1 MIEMHHIC
9 KTFRVAQR
17 NAGFGE
23 AVRALFRK
31 DYTLVHAL
39 QDVSFTIGD
48 GEIVGYIG
56 PNGAGKSSTIK
67 VMSGI
72 LTPDSGQCVI
82 DGLVPWKSRKEHVS
96 RIGVVF
102 GQRSQLWWDV
112 PVIDSFELIRDI
124 YRVEPEAYRRQL
136 DELTELLDLG
146 EILRTPARQLSL
158 GQRMR
163 CEIAGS
169 LLHSPRLL
177 FLDEPTIG
185 LDAVSKRAVREFIR
199 RINREKK
206 TTVILTTHDMQDI
219 EALAQRILLIGKGRI
234 LLDGTLEQ
242 LKKRHGG
249 QKRLAVDYGEKGP
262 RPDRHRTHGGGI
274 GGFPVQG
281 VSPMSGRVYGSFFR
295 LRFINGLQYRAAAYA
310 GVATQFAW
318 GFMEILLFH
327 AFYQTDPAA
336 FPMEFSQLAAY
347 VWLQQAFL
355 ALFMLWFFENEI
367 FDGILSG
374 TIAYELAR
382 PTDLY
387 VMWFTR
393 SAANRLSR
401 AVLRCMPILV
411 VAVFLPE
418 PFRLAAPANA
428 AAFGW
433 FALTLVLGLLT
444 VVAFSMLVYISAF
457 YTLSSQGI
465 RLVVSAVGDLLMGGL
480 IPLPFMPEGVQK
492 VLELTPFAAMQNLPL
507 RAL

>member
-1 MIEMHHIC
+1 
-9 KTFRVAQR
+9 
-17 NAGFGE
+17 
-23 AVRALFRK
+23 
-31 DYTLVHAL
+31 
-39 QDVSFTIGD
+39 
-48 GEIVGYIG
+48 
-56 PNGAGKSSTIK
+56 
-67 VMSGI
+67 
-72 LTPDSGQCVI
+72 
-82 DGLVPWKSRKEHVS
+82 
-96 RIGVVF
+96 
-102 GQRSQLWWDV
+102 
-112 PVIDSFELIRDI
+112 
-124 YRVEPEAYRRQL
+124 
-136 DELTELLDLG
+136 
-146 EILRTPARQLSL
+146 
-158 GQRMR
+158 
-163 CEIAGS
+163 
-169 LLHSPRLL
+169 
-177 FLDEPTIG
+177 
-185 LDAVSKRAVREFIR
+185 
-199 RINREKK
+199 
-206 TTVILTTHDMQDI
+206 
-219 EALAQRILLIGKGRI
+219 
-234 LLDGTLEQ
+234 
-242 LKKRHGG
+242 
-249 QKRLAVDYGEKGP
+249 
-262 RPDRHRTHGGGI
+262 
-274 GGFPVQG
+274 
-281 VSPMSGRVYGSFFR
+281 MSGRVYGSFFR

-318 GFMEILLFH
+318 GFMELLLFH

-411 VAVFLPE
+411 VAVFLPK
-418 PFRLAAPANA
+418 PFRLTAPANA

-507 RAL
+507 RAYTGQLAGGELLRAAVLQVFWLAVLILLGRLWMKRALRRVVIQGG